1 MSRAR
6 LPSLKAL
13 QAFEAFARAG
23 AMTRAA
29 EELHVTHGA
38 VSRQIKALEQQLG
51 ARMVSGPRHNLTL
64 TPAGRDLAASLGAAF
79 DMMAA
84 GLPGADAGE
93 DLAVACLGTFAMKWL
108 IPRLPRFLERRPGA
122 RVRIVETG
130 ASAGFGQGGPQAA
143 IRLQSGPAPPGVKA
157 TAFLGHAYGP
167 VLSRELF
174 DRTGA
179 RADRLLRLPRLH
191 SETFAAGWAK
201 WAGDVGLDLPAAT
214 QEQAFE
220 HNSYMLEAAAAGLG
234 VAVTAWAFAQADVL
248 AGRLVAPWGFQPLP
262 TRFTYLRPA
271 LGENPLA
278 QAFGVWLR
286 EEGRRDPPPP
296 EALLQLRSTSSS

>member
-1 MSRAR
+1 MTRAR

-29 EELHVTHGA
+29 EELNVTHGA

-51 ARMVSGPRHNLTL
+51 ARLVSGPRHNLAL
-64 TPAGRDLAASLGAAF
+64 TPAGRDLAVSLGAAF

-84 GLPGADAGE
+84 GLPGADTGE
-93 DLAVACLGTFAMKWL
+93 DLMVACLGTFAMKWL
-108 IPRLPRFLERRPGA
+108 IPRLPRFLERRPGV
-122 RVRIVETG
+122 RVRIVETP
-130 ASAGFGQGGPQAA
+130 ASVDFGQGGPQAA
-143 IRLQSGPAPPGVKA
+143 IRLQSGAAPPGVKA

-174 DRTGA
+174 DRAGA

-191 SETFAAGWAK
+191 SETFASGWAK

-262 TRFTYLRPA
+262 TRFTYLRPSLA
-271 LGENPLA
+271 ENSLA

-286 EEGRRDPPPP
+286 EEGRRDPTPP
-296 EALLQLRSTSSS
+296 EALLSISA